1 MKPTDAFPDIE
12 DFHKARRDLVQA
24 VSQITWPAAS
34 ENSLAARNV
43 AFHTEQAWVTFT
55 LAYGLTDADADA

>member
-43 AFHTEQAWVTFT
+43 TYHTEHLLTWIDAF
-55 LAYGLTDADADA
+55 YGITDADADA